1 MACGATEEERARQQ
15 ISNFIMRSMTAA
27 MYNQQQ
33 YSNTT
38 LNGGSFV
45 VGAVPAPPPTDQTL
59 NIRAAQLAEGMEQ
72 TNMRLATLRGKLFGE
87 GESAP
92 IQPPQA
98 NGPLPSV
105 SSCIARAEQELQVA
119 HDQLASILN
128 RL

>member
-1 MACGATEEERARQQ
+1 M
-15 ISNFIMRSMTAA
+15 INNP
-27 MYNQQQ
+27 YNT
-33 YSNTT
+33 YI
-38 LNGGSFV
+38 NGSGSI
-45 VGAVPAPPPTDQTL
+45 GSAPPAPPPDQTL

-72 TNMRLATLRGKLFGE
+72 TNQRLAALRGKLFGE

-92 IQPPQA
+92 VQAQA